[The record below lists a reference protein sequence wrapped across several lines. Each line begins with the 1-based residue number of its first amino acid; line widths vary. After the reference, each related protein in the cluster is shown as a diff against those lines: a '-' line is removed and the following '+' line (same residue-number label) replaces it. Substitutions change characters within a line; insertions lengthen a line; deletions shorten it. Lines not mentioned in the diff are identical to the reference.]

1 MKRNLLFYGTTNYG
15 EELSNSD
22 KNKFKELIEGFENI
36 FVLSQGNQKNIDN
49 EFVKV
54 VYSKKTSSQLLNYLN
69 FYFFNFIY
77 FKNFIKKNNINVVSA
92 KDPISALIPTI
103 LKKTTNN
110 DFKLIIEHHGDYLD
124 LLLTQKKFY
133 FQGFISFFLKLISN
147 FTYKNCDLIRGVHKD
162 VTMSIAKKYDKNY
175 IVFPAWVDNKT
186 FKTKNISNTRK
197 NILFVGNVIP
207 RKGVLFLIK
216 AFEQFSNKTQYQN
229 KLLIVGDHPNVE
241 YSNICKSFIADNK
254 IQNIEFLMKK
264 STSEI
269 AEFMNNSEVLVMAS
283 SFEGL
288 PRVLIESGLC
298 SLPSIS
304 SDINGISTPFGTE
317 GGTMLYEENNL
328 DELIS
333 SLQTFYQNKLL
344 QDKMARKSFS
354 LSEKLSGEGK
364 FLESW
369 KNLESILYEK

>member
-15 EELSNSD
+15 EKLSNSD

-103 LKKTTNN
+103 INKTTKN

-186 FKTKNISNTRK
+186 FKTKKISKTRK

-254 IQNIEFLMKK
+254 IQNIEFFNEK
-264 STSEI
+264 I
-269 AEFMNNSEVLVMAS
+269 Y
-283 SFEGL
+283 
-288 PRVLIESGLC
+288 
-298 SLPSIS
+298 
-304 SDINGISTPFGTE
+304 FG
-317 GGTMLYEENNL
+317 N
-328 DELIS
+328 
-333 SLQTFYQNKLL
+333 
-344 QDKMARKSFS
+344 R
-354 LSEKLSGEGK
+354 
-364 FLESW
+364 
-369 KNLESILYEK
+369 